1 MGDPSSP
8 WAVIAAYMVFGVL
21 TLFLPAIFRLFHL
34 LLDEW
39 KIMLIPDWAGKLQ
52 KSADQHLH
60 CFQTK
65 SQFSAGQ
72 GLKPLLILSN
82 FNMYNH

>member
-39 KIMLIPDWAGKLQ
+39 KIMLIPDWADKLQ

-60 CFQTK
+60 CFQK
-65 SQFSAGQ
+65 
-72 GLKPLLILSN
+72 K
-82 FNMYNH
+82 